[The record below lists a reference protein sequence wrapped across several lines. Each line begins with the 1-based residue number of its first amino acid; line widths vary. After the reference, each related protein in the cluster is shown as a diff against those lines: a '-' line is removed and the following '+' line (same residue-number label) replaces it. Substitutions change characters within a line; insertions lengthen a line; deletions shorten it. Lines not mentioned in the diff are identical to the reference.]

1 MILIKLLMIV
11 MSYLFAGLLFTAIA
25 RDSGKSIGFCIGLTI
40 LWPLYVWFYVGYYAY
55 RFVVCAFQ
63 TK

>member
-1 MILIKLLMIV
+1 MILIKLLMML

-25 RDSGKSIGFCIGLTI
+25 RDNGKSIGFCIGLTI
-40 LWPLYVWFYVGYYAY
+40 LWPLYVWFYAFYYGA

-63 TK
+63 QK